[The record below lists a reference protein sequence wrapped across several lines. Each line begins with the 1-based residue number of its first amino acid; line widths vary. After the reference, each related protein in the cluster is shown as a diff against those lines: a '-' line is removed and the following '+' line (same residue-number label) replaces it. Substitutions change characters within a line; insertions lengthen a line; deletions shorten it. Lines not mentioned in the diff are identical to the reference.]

1 MKDELKEGIRSF
13 LKVNNIDNL
22 NVADLI
28 DEYESEQI
36 FTELKDSSFE
46 MVTGNTIEE
55 LVLWLHEKLIK

>member
-36 FTELKDSSFE
+36 FTELKDGSFE

-55 LVLWLHEKLIK
+55 LVLWLHEKLIR

>member
-36 FTELKDSSFE
+36 FTELKDDSFE

>member
-1 MKDELKEGIRSF
+1 MKDELKEEIRSF
-13 LKVNNIDNL
+13 LKVNNIDTL

-36 FTELKDSSFE
+36 FTELNDGSFE

>member
-36 FTELKDSSFE
+36 FTEPRTVVLK
-46 MVTGNTIEE
+46 
-55 LVLWLHEKLIK
+55 W

>member
-1 MKDELKEGIRSF
+1 MKDELKEEIRSF

-36 FTELKDSSFE
+36 FTELKDGSFE

-55 LVLWLHEKLIK
+55 LVL

>member
-36 FTELKDSSFE
+36 FTELKDGSFE
-46 MVTGNTIEE
+46 IQLKSLCCGYMRN
-55 LVLWLHEKLIK
+55 

>member
-1 MKDELKEGIRSF
+1 MKDEIKEGIRSF

-36 FTELKDSSFE
+36 FTEFKDGSFE